1 MHKTRW
7 KSVFHRVC
15 HYVLLYQPPLC
26 KGRWVAVRRLGGVV
40 RSTMITL
47 DKRLS
52 AVAALVRPG
61 SRLAD
66 IGTDHAYLPVHL
78 VQAGVCPAAIASD
91 IGAGPLEAARRTVT
105 ENGLSSEIALRLGDG
120 LATVQAGEIE
130 DIAIAGMGG
139 ETIAAILEA
148 APWVKK
154 EGIRL
159 VLQPMTRA
167 EDLRRW
173 LLQNGFSVLEEHL
186 ITDGRHLYPVLAAE
200 YTAAPACEDE
210 VAVYGGFF
218 TAEEGRP
225 YRQMM
230 AEHLLRRARGY
241 YRDGDYVTVAR
252 LTDLSDLLRKM

>member
-1 MHKTRW
+1 
-7 KSVFHRVC
+7 
-15 HYVLLYQPPLC
+15 
-26 KGRWVAVRRLGGVV
+26 
-40 RSTMITL
+40 MITL

-78 VQAGVCPAAIASD
+78 VQAGVCPSAIASD
-91 IGAGPLEAARRTVT
+91 IGVGPLEAARRTVT
-105 ENGLSSEIALRLGDG
+105 ENGLTSKISLRLGDG
-120 LATVQAGEIE
+120 LATVTADEVE

-148 APWVKK
+148 APWVKDA
-154 EGIRL
+154 RL
-159 VLQPMTRA
+159 RLILQPMTRA

-173 LLQNGFSVLEEHL
+173 LLTNGLSVIEEHL
-186 ITDGRHLYPVLAAE
+186 IIDGRHLYPVLAAE
-200 YTAAPACEDE
+200 YTATTCEDDLLI
-210 VAVYGGFF
+210 YGGFF

-230 AEHLLRRARGY
+230 GEHLARKASGLAHSGDAAIAERLMELSRYLRE
-241 YRDGDYVTVAR
+241 
-252 LTDLSDLLRKM
+252 L

>member
-1 MHKTRW
+1 
-7 KSVFHRVC
+7 
-15 HYVLLYQPPLC
+15 
-26 KGRWVAVRRLGGVV
+26 
-40 RSTMITL
+40 MITL

-78 VQAGVCPAAIASD
+78 VQTGVCPSAIASD
-91 IGAGPLEAARRTVT
+91 IGAGPLEAARHTVT
-105 ENGLSSEIALRLGDG
+105 ANGLTSEIALRLGDG
-120 LATVQAGEIE
+120 LSTVTAEEVE

-148 APWVKK
+148 AEWVKDS
-154 EGIRL
+154 RL
-159 VLQPMTRA
+159 RLILQPMTKA

-186 ITDGRHLYPVLAAE
+186 IQDKRHLYPVLAVA
-200 YTAAPACEDE
+200 YTAAVPSEDDLLI
-210 VAVYGGFF
+210 YGGFF

-230 AEHLLRRARGY
+230 VEHLRRRAIGCHHADDPEGETRF
-241 YRDGDYVTVAR
+241 TA
-252 LTDLSDLLRKM
+252 LSEQLKTM

>member
-1 MHKTRW
+1 
-7 KSVFHRVC
+7 
-15 HYVLLYQPPLC
+15 
-26 KGRWVAVRRLGGVV
+26 
-40 RSTMITL
+40 MITL

-52 AVAALVRPG
+52 AVAALVRQG

-78 VQAGVCPAAIASD
+78 VQVGVCPSAIASD
-91 IGAGPLEAARRTVT
+91 IGAGPLDAARRTVT
-105 ENGLSSEIALRLGDG
+105 ENGLTSEIALRLGDG
-120 LATVQAGEIE
+120 LATVSAGEVE

-139 ETIAAILEA
+139 ETIVAILEA
-148 APWVKK
+148 APWVQN

-159 VLQPMTRA
+159 ILQPMTRA

-173 LLQNGFSVLEEHL
+173 LLTHGFTVLEEHL
-186 ITDGRHLYPVLAAE
+186 ITAGRHLYPVLAAE
-200 YTAAPACEDE
+200 YTAAPVCEDE

-230 AEHLLRRARGY
+230 AEHLLRRARGCY
-241 YRDGDYVTVAR
+241 HDGDFVTVAR
-252 LTDLSDLLRKM
+252 LTDLSELLKRM